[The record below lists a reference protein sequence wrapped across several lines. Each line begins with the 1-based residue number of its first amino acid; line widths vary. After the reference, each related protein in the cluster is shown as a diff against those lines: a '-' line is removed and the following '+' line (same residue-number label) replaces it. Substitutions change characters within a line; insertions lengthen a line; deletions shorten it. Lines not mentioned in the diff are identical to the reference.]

1 MGYKYVRLYAPEE
14 TQKLYPRSVDENGVD
29 MSNTS
34 QVDLDE
40 AMGAWNDISCWP
52 QTSYQNTYTDAE
64 LRELRETFEAHFPAF
79 RFAPYVEAILAP
91 GDLLYLPIGWWHYVR
106 SLTPSFSVSFWFN

>member
-1 MGYKYVRLYAPEE
+1 
-14 TQKLYPRSVDENGVD
+14 

-40 AMGAWNDISCWP
+40 AMRVWSEISCYEVNEMNDLE
-52 QTSYQNTYTDAE
+52 Q
-64 LRELRETFEAHFPAF
+64 LRQEFESEFP
-79 RFAPYVEAILAP
+79 RFKEAKYVDAILAP
-91 GDLLYLPIGWWHYVR
+91 GDSLYLPVGWWHYIR